1 MTDQARTPRLTE
13 QGARRAEARE
23 DRLARALRENL
34 LRRKAQQ
41 RAREAA
47 AVSEAAAPAPGTD
60 PGGR

>member
-1 MTDQARTPRLTE
+1 MTDQTRTPRLTQ

-41 RAREAA
+41 RAREAGPGA
-47 AVSEAAAPAPGTD
+47 DTPAPE
-60 PGGR
+60 PEPRGR